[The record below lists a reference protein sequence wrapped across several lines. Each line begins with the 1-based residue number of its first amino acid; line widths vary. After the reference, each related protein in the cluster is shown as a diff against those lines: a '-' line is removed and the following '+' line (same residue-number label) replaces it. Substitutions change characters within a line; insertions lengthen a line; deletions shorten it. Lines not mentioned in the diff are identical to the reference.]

1 MLWEQTRCLGL
12 TCCLE
17 LFSLHFPWAFPQF
30 SDPEE
35 ANLLVLSAQ
44 PRKDSSETPWCHLWQ
59 DAGGSW
65 VAVGTVVSSMCV
77 ADVFLPQAAPLST
90 SPPLHLPP
98 LQAPALPLS
107 PAHPAQQEGQGC
119 SSVVLAGFTCFGK
132 VLPALLLYNWL
143 GELEDQSK
151 VWPLFLSGERGGC
164 CISFWVEM
172 GHLLVAVSF
181 VL

>member
-1 MLWEQTRCLGL
+1 MTQKRPISWFSALSRARAALRHPGATSGRTPVALGWLWALWRAPCAWQMCSSHR
-12 TCCLE
+12 
-17 LFSLHFPWAFPQF
+17 HFCW
-30 SDPEE
+30 
-35 ANLLVLSAQ
+35 
-44 PRKDSSETPWCHLWQ
+44 
-59 DAGGSW
+59 
-65 VAVGTVVSSMCV
+65 
-77 ADVFLPQAAPLST
+77 LPAAPLST

-98 LQAPALPLS
+98 LQAPALPLP

-119 SSVVLAGFTCFGK
+119 SSVVLAGFACFGK
-132 VLPALLLYNWL
+132 VLPALLFYNWL